1 MMYSQTNLLAMFP
14 SLSLPSLT
22 PPQIQTNCCN
32 NVTNFLPATAF
43 NPYLLSPPAMPS
55 KSQILA
61 EMEVEYQKLR
71 FLENL
76 LYTSPTGYLLNPTP
90 SLSSALSLSLP
101 SIPQP
106 HPQYPLP
113 PSITPTSSNVPS
125 STTST
130 PLSLVESYE
139 IKKIKKSTSHSI
151 IPGSSSSSDR
161 PHQCNECGKRFKF
174 KSNLFEHKSL
184 HSSQQTYQ
192 YVCPF
197 CSKSCRLKGNLK
209 KHLQIHMGTADQLE
223 KFWKVRFSRSSGRPR
238 KVISQS
244 SQDATES
251 LKQSFLKDLL
261 LDVTN

>member
-1 MMYSQTNLLAMFP
+1 
-14 SLSLPSLT
+14 
-22 PPQIQTNCCN
+22 
-32 NVTNFLPATAF
+32 
-43 NPYLLSPPAMPS
+43 MPL

-76 LYTSPTGYLLNPTP
+76 LYTSPTGYLSNCTP
-90 SLSSALSLSLP
+90 SLQSSLSISLP

-106 HPQYPLP
+106 LPQYPLP
-113 PSITPTSSNVPS
+113 PSITPTSSNIPS

-130 PLSLVESYE
+130 PLLMTESNE
-139 IKKIKKSTSHSI
+139 VKKVKKSISPLV
-151 IPGSSSSSDR
+151 IPGPSSSSSLSDR

-184 HSSQQTYQ
+184 HSSEQAYQ

-238 KVISQS
+238 KVVVSPVQS
-244 SQDATES
+244 FPVASES